1 MESSLENIQN
11 FDQGQDEAQDEAQ
24 DESQDESQDDAQDD
38 AQDPDNRIRSQP
50 IPIPINNFINQMI
63 NTRLAIPQIIQSP
76 EVTMSAPNTISNNE
90 SHDQESSQNLSNFQQ
105 YFIERIQRE
114 LEARFIEDEQL
125 NQALL
130 ESREEYDEM
139 DTMTRT
145 ESAKLDIDSCKY
157 STIKIKNKRKEICCV
172 CMDNFSCNQEVY
184 RLDCKHIF
192 HKNCLD
198 EWIKY
203 KPECPTCRNTL
214 PVK

>member
-1 MESSLENIQN
+1 MLIKMNHKMN
-11 FDQGQDEAQDEAQ
+11 HKMTDQ
-24 DESQDESQDDAQDD
+24 DESQDTDQDESQDTDQ
-38 AQDPDNRIRSQP
+38 DNRIRTQP

-76 EVTMSAPNTISNNE
+76 GVPMSGPNTMSHNE
-90 SHDQESSQNLSNFQQ
+90 PHDQESSQNLSNFQQ
-105 YFIERIQRE
+105 YFMERIQRE
-114 LEARFIEDEQL
+114 LEARFIEEEQL

-139 DTMTRT
+139 DTMTRI

-172 CMDNFSCNQEVY
+172 CMENFSCNQEVY

-214 PVK
+214 PLNKNLPEGS